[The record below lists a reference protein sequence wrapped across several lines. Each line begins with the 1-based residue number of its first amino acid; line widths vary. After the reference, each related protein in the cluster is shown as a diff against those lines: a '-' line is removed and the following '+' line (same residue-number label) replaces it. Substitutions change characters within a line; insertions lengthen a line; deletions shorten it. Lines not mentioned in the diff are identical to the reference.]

1 MSFGRRVA
9 TIVVLV
15 ACGLAP
21 VALGQEPGR
30 AETNSTPIASP
41 IAGSPDWWDDAVCY
55 EVFVRSFFDSDGDG
69 IGDLNGLTAK
79 LDYLNDGDAGTTED
93 LGVTCLWLMPVFES
107 PSYHGY
113 DVTDYEAIEP
123 DYGTMEDFTA
133 FLAEAHRRGLRVL
146 LDLPLNHTGSGHPWF
161 VEALQDPE
169 SPYRDW
175 YLWADGDPGYPGPW
189 GETVWHKSPVRDE
202 YYYGVFYEGMPDL
215 NYRNPAVTTKALEIS
230 RFWLGMGVDGFRL
243 DAIKHLIEDG
253 EVQEN
258 TPETHQWLQDYGLSL
273 ETEYPEALTIGEI
286 FGAGASILEPYYE
299 PEQLDAYF
307 QFEIAGQLLNAAD
320 SGNGGSLVYTI
331 EDALAKQP
339 SQPFA
344 TFLTNHD
351 QVRSMTT
358 LTGDVSEAKLAAT
371 ALLTLPGLP
380 FVYYG
385 EEIGMRG
392 EKPDERLRTPMQW
405 SGESGGGFTTGEPWE
420 ALQGDETSV
429 NVALQDDDPL
439 SLLNL
444 YRRLV
449 QLHVTHPALA
459 HGEFIPIES
468 SASSLTAYLRAAG
481 EDIVLVVLNFGDE
494 AADRPEFSLKPGSA
508 PAGTYQPVTLLGGV
522 PLPLVTVGEDG
533 TLSVGRG
540 VIRIPANATWVF
552 ALRSVA

>member
-1 MSFGRRVA
+1 MSYGRRIA

-15 ACGLAP
+15 ATGLAP
-21 VALGQEPGR
+21 VVLAREPGR

-41 IAGSPDWWDDAVCY
+41 IASSPDWWDDAVCY

-79 LDYLNDGDAGTTED
+79 LDYLNDGNAATTDD

-113 DVTDYEAIEP
+113 DVTNYKAIEP
-123 DYGTMEDFTA
+123 DYGTMEDFSA
-133 FLAEAHRRGLRVL
+133 FLTEAHRRGMRVL

-161 VEALQDPE
+161 VKALQDPA

-175 YLWADGDPGYPGPW
+175 YLWAETDPGYPGPW

-215 NYRNPAVTTKALEIS
+215 NYRNPAVTMAALEIS
-230 RFWLGMGVDGFRL
+230 RFWLDKGVDGFRL

-253 EVQEN
+253 EIQEN
-258 TPETHQWLQDYGLSL
+258 TPETHQWLQDYGLFL

-299 PEQLDAYF
+299 PAQLETYF

-331 EDALAKQP
+331 DDALAKQP

-351 QVRSMTT
+351 QVRTMTV
-358 LTGDVSEAKLAAT
+358 LAGDVAEARLAAT

-380 FVYYG
+380 FIYYG

-405 SGESGGGFTTGEPWE
+405 SGEEGGGFTNGEPWE
-420 ALQGDETSV
+420 ALQGDEGSV

-449 QLHVTHPALA
+449 QLHAEHPALG
-459 HGEFIPIES
+459 HGEFVPIES
-468 SASSLTAYLRAAG
+468 SASSVTAYLRVAG

-494 AADRPEFSLKPGSA
+494 AASRPEFSLEPGSA
-508 PAGTYQPVTLLGGV
+508 PAGRFQPVTLLGGV
-522 PLPLVTVGEDG
+522 PSPPITVGEDG
-533 TLSVGRG
+533 LLKIGTG
-540 VIRIPANATWVF
+540 VITIPANATWIC
-552 ALRSVA
+552 ALERAS